1 MRMSFKTKVLMEL
14 KDYDDDI
21 LVGTT
26 VGTTFHWTIGLYTSS
41 LFRKYFDDGCVV
53 TVKHLKFLVNLEG

>member
-1 MRMSFKTKVLMEL
+1 MEL